1 MKSSFLPQYER
12 NILRISA
19 LASKKWLNQ
28 KFYYTNSA
36 FIFWFDLSL
45 EARAEFQIIF
55 RLYFGRN
62 DDFINLFWDL
72 LTFMYSSVLF
82 PKGEILFGGKVSD
95 HFHGNLDLWGKRSFA
110 IKTSSPVPARV
121 NL

>member
-1 MKSSFLPQYER
+1 MARVE
-12 NILRISA
+12 IL
-19 LASKKWLNQ
+19 K
-28 KFYYTNSA
+28 
-36 FIFWFDLSL
+36 
-45 EARAEFQIIF
+45 IF
-55 RLYFGRN
+55 RSCFGRN